1 MSKIPVSEV
10 YRYLDMMLRDRWGY
24 IYGTAGILW
33 TQSRQ
38 NSTTN
43 EMAQKYGAKWVG
55 HMVADCSGVIV
66 YIWRKFRLSIPHGSS
81 SMVKQGYIVDC
92 GSEPHPGWAALV
104 DDTPSTPDNKHIGVV
119 GADGVT
125 VYECKGTQSGFV
137 TSKVTDKKWTKFGK
151 FRDVDYSG
159 EVEPVPMGTQVNY
172 KAEVTT
178 KSGALNIR
186 KGPGI
191 DPHTGKLYDKIGS
204 VPKGTIV
211 DVWTECDNGWRYID
225 DDGDTGYVDG
235 QYLTPLPPATSL
247 PDETPVPD
255 SGGAK
260 TVKKTALRRWPD
272 GAEIVLEG
280 DWQVAYT
287 TVGDE

>member
-55 HMVADCSGVIV
+55 HMVADCSGVMV
-66 YIWRKFRLSIPHGSS
+66 YIWKKFGLKIPHGSNS
-81 SMVKQGYIVDC
+81 IRRQSVGQTQLTPEPGYAAFKVKKSDYY
-92 GSEPHPGWAALV
+92 
-104 DDTPSTPDNKHIGVV
+104 HIGIV
-119 GADGVT
+119 GADGAT
-125 VYECKGTQSGFV
+125 VYEARGTQAGFV
-137 TSKVTDKKWTKFGK
+137 TSKAEEWDCFAA
-151 FRDVDYSG
+151 FNDVAYSG
-159 EVEPVPMGTQVNY
+159 EVEPVPTGKQVNY

-178 KSGALNIR
+178 KSGSLNIR
-186 KGPGI
+186 NGPGI
-191 DPHTGKLYDKIGS
+191 DPNTGKLYDKIGS

-235 QYLTPLPPATSL
+235 QYLTKLQDDSPAPDDPP
-247 PDETPVPD
+247 
-255 SGGAK
+255 K
-260 TVKKTALRRWPD
+260 TVKTTVLRRWSD
-272 GAEIVLEG
+272 GVEIVLEG
-280 DWQVAYT
+280 EWQVVYS